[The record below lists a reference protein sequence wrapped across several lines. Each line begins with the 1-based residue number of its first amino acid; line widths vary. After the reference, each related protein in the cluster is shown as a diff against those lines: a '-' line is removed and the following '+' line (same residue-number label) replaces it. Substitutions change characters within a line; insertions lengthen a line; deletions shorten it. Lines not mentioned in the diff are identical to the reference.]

1 MDTTRLN
8 LVPQG
13 VLVVWEWEWQD
24 DDSDGEH
31 MSESSAGDLGH
42 SHHNPHI
49 QSDTES
55 SNKS

>member
-31 MSESSAGDLGH
+31 MSESSAEDLGH

-49 QSDTES
+49 QTDTES
-55 SNKS
+55 S